1 MSVLYLYLVFLVLDV
16 TMKKFSTSQCHKSG
30 IRYRQTSD
38 QVDQEEKAKVFVS
51 FKDTDSTAMNYMKQ
65 HHVGF

>member
-1 MSVLYLYLVFLVLDV
+1 
-16 TMKKFSTSQCHKSG
+16 MKKFSTSQCHKSG